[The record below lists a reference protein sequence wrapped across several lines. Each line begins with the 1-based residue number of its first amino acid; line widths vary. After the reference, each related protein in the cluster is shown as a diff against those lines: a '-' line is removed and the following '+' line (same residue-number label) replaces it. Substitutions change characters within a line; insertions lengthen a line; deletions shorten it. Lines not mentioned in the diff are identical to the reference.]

1 MTDARAIASDAFGGP
16 LDKRAPSHNRVPLS
30 TFRVCVSS
38 VRRTV
43 SLSVFLSLW
52 TAWGTAMG
60 GFTATE
66 GQPTTFGEQATVI
79 DGQRE
84 QQVAASTAG
93 TGLRALS
100 SVGESV
106 LFLPFTEDTPGCA
119 RLCLGRPL
127 DDHLVADGDATTLG
141 QSVTKSQPCLGSS
154 SRLCRFGLQTLLH
167 PRPDRCSWPQR

>member
-1 MTDARAIASDAFGGP
+1 
-16 LDKRAPSHNRVPLS
+16 
-30 TFRVCVSS
+30 
-38 VRRTV
+38 
-43 SLSVFLSLW
+43 
-52 TAWGTAMG
+52 MG

-141 QSVTKSQPCLGSS
+141 QSVTKSQPVSGPAADFAVSGCKLCCTPDRIAAPGRSVNPNPEPES
-154 SRLCRFGLQTLLH
+154 CRFCIVNGL
-167 PRPDRCSWPQR
+167 